1 MGKSIQGLA
10 QQLSHILS
18 PYQNEGPLLAKILR
32 TSIKTTI
39 LLCPPPDEDT
49 SEYRQDTSLLP
60 IGWLGGSPRM
70 PKSMRWPETRQ
81 GEKLL
86 FIAQLDF
93 GTLSK
98 LAIEAPQA
106 FPANTIE
113 DLPNTGSLILFRTAG
128 RARENIKDRYSFALL
143 YTKEAIDSEHMREV
157 TRGSVSPVAQPLY
170 PRASFSCPLDNLW
183 LDKLL
188 NENFPHLTS
197 DLVLKQNLMDWFNTF
212 YECATEGALGHI
224 RSVSRND
231 LDTLQHMASF
241 SASGVGFSETRKDDW
256 HYKHLA
262 QEAANFELLFS
273 FVEKDN
279 ACVDCIMMRQ
289 EDLKER
295 LFERAWLFCR
305 PT

>member
-10 QQLSHILS
+10 EQLSQILS

-32 TSIKTTI
+32 TSMKTTI
-39 LLCPPPDEDT
+39 LLCPPQEEDI
-49 SEYRQDTSLLP
+49 SEYRQDTALEP

-70 PKSMRWPETRQ
+70 PKSMRWPETRL

-86 FIAQLDF
+86 FVAQIDF
-93 GTLSK
+93 DTLSK
-98 LAIEAPQA
+98 LAAASPQA
-106 FPANTIE
+106 FPGNLLE
-113 DLPNTGSLILFRTAG
+113 GLPTTGSLIIFRTAG

-143 YTKEAIDSEHMREV
+143 YTKEALDSEHIREV
-157 TRGSVSPVAQPLY
+157 AGGSVSPLAQPLY
-170 PRASFSCPLDNLW
+170 PRASFSCPLDGLW

-188 NENFPHLTS
+188 NENFPQLLN
-197 DLVLKQNLMDWFNTF
+197 DLGLKQNLMDWLNTF
-212 YECATEGALGHI
+212 YEGATEGALGHI
-224 RSVSRND
+224 RGVSRRD

-241 SASGVGFSETRKDDW
+241 SASGVGFSENRKDDW

-262 QEAANFELLFS
+262 QEAANFELLFT
-273 FVEKDN
+273 FLEKDN
-279 ACVDCIMMRQ
+279 ACVDCVMMRQ

-305 PT
+305 PI

>member
-10 QQLSHILS
+10 EQLSQILS
-18 PYQNEGPLLAKILR
+18 PYQNEGPLLARILR
-32 TSIKTTI
+32 TSMKTTI
-39 LLCPPPDEDT
+39 LLCPPQEEDI

-60 IGWLGGSPRM
+60 IGWLGGYPRM

-86 FIAQLDF
+86 FIAQIDF
-93 GTLSK
+93 DTLSK
-98 LAIEAPQA
+98 LAAASPQA
-106 FPANTIE
+106 FPGNLLE
-113 DLPNTGSLILFRTAG
+113 GLPTAGSLILFRTAG

-143 YTKEAIDSEHMREV
+143 YTKEALDSEHMREV
-157 TRGSVSPVAQPLY
+157 AGGSVSPVAQALY
-170 PRASFSCPLDNLW
+170 PRASFSCQLDSDW

-188 NENFPHLTS
+188 VENFPHLTNN
-197 DLVLKQNLMDWFNTF
+197 LGLKQNLMAWLNTF

-224 RSVSRND
+224 KSVSRRD

-262 QEAANFELLFS
+262 QEAANFELLFT
-273 FVEKDN
+273 FEERDN
-279 ACVDCIMMRQ
+279 ACVDCVMMRL

-295 LFERAWLFCR
+295 LFERAWLFCQ
-305 PT
+305 PI